1 MPTYECYTHR
11 GQVDAA
17 AKAQLAA
24 GIAQIHHE
32 VTGAPIMLSQCIFHT
47 LDPDDHFIGGQ
58 PAHAHGVWIHGHIR
72 SKPTGDRNK
81 RITAGISDLLT
92 RTLQIP
98 SSAVWV
104 YLNELSHGDMLE
116 FGHALPEP
124 GAEQGWLDN
133 LLPKVRNQLAARK
146 RAEISPTA
154 DGPS

>member
-58 PAHAHGVWIHGHIR
+58 PAPANGVWVHGHIR

-81 RITAGISDLLT
+81 RITAGITDLLT
-92 RTLQIP
+92 RTLQIS

-104 YLNELSHGDMLE
+104 YLSELSPGDMVE

-124 GAEQGWLDN
+124 GAERSWFDN
-133 LLPKVRNQLAARK
+133 LPPNVHNQLVTPDHALGA
-146 RAEISPTA
+146 
-154 DGPS
+154 